1 MLDQIQEQVDKSA
14 KQKLNAYR
22 DNLNKQFRDITPW
35 RKEYR
40 QVIGNMSGGDNIFEW
55 TVKTFFLVY
64 DNVDAKGSDA
74 MRGDEYEMAEAWGA
88 WRFLYHLLSAFIE
101 GLPEDAK
108 AQRML
113 FNQMP
118 VGQALLNIILL
129 STHKTYGAWRSKD
142 DIECSDVRAERDSGY
157 NAKNN
162 YGTFLLARG
171 DQGGSRCS
179 LLGQGY
185 LEEDLLHLFKDRT
198 IKDMIRSVPFK
209 EESVTI
215 TGNGLQVQS
224 VK

>member
-1 MLDQIQEQVDKSA
+1 MLDQIEEQVNKTA

-22 DNLNKQFRDITPW
+22 DNLNKEFRNITPW

-40 QVIGNMSGGDNIFEW
+40 QVIGNMGGEDNIFEW
-55 TVKTFFLVY
+55 TVETFFLVY

-101 GLPEDAK
+101 GLPEDAEY
-108 AQRML
+108 QRYT
-113 FNQMP
+113 FKRMP
-118 VGQALLNIILL
+118 VGQALINVILL
-129 STHKTYGAWRSKD
+129 STHRAYGAYKSKESLMGD
-142 DIECSDVRAERDSGY
+142 KKYEYKDSGFRDSPI
-157 NAKNN
+157 
-162 YGTFLLARG
+162 TFLLARG
-171 DQGGSRCS
+171 DQAGSGCS

-198 IKDMIRSVPFK
+198 IKDMIRGVPSGK

-215 TGNGLQVQS
+215 TGNGLQVQ
-224 VK
+224 